1 MKIDSYKVID
11 DFLPKAAF
19 EELKRV
25 HLDTHF
31 PWFYIPFVAEE
42 DDNDNF
48 YFIHRF
54 FYDNKIKSDYFK
66 QCCLPLLNGIGYEN
80 VKDII
85 RIKSNLFTKS
95 PTQIEHGVHIDCDV
109 DHITGVFSVN
119 TNNGYTQFDDGT
131 KIESIENRML
141 LFHGQKPHQSVS
153 QTDTKQ
159 RININ
164 INYIGQ

>member
-1 MKIDSYKVID
+1 MHKDEYKVID

-19 EELKRV
+19 DELKRI
-25 HLDTHF
+25 HLDTVF
-31 PWFYIPFVAEE
+31 PWYYIDYVADME
-42 DDNDNF
+42 DDNYY

-54 FYDNKIKSDYFK
+54 FYENKIKSDYFK
-66 QCCLPLLNGIGYEN
+66 ECCLPLLNGIGYN
-80 VKDII
+80 NIKDTI
-85 RIKSNLFTKS
+85 RIKSNLFLKS
-95 PTQIEHGVHIDCDV
+95 TSNIKHGIHIDYDV

-131 KIESIENRML
+131 KIDSIENRML